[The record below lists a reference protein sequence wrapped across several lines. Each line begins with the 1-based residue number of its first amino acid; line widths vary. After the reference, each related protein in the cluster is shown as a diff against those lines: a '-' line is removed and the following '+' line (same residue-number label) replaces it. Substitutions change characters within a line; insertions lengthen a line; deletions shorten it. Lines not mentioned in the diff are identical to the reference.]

1 MKLQAFDVD
10 LRDRYLRHLGFAA
23 GELPGPPSSA
33 LLRRLHHA
41 QLDRVPYENLEIQL
55 GRPTTI
61 DPRESA
67 NRIVTGRGGYCY
79 HLNGSFAA
87 LLLSLGFDVA
97 LARGAPVDPGVDPPA
112 WGAHM
117 VLLVRIGSETWIPD
131 VGLGDGYRDPI
142 PLVAGGPLV
151 QGPFAYRLEQVGGPF
166 WRFHHDPRASIP
178 GFDFDVTPVP
188 LGAFAAMHQQLST
201 SPESSFVQKLVV
213 QRRWADHALTLR
225 GCVLT
230 RADAGGRSSR
240 DVVKEREWTA
250 LLHEEFGLRLSDVDD
265 DVRRALW
272 TRVRTAHEAWDRAG
286 RP

>member
-1 MKLQAFDVD
+1 MNLQAFDVG
-10 LRDRYLRHLGFAA
+10 LRDRYLRHLGFGA
-23 GELPGPPSSA
+23 GEVPGPPSA
-33 LLRRLHHA
+33 ELLRRLHHA

-79 HLNGSFAA
+79 HLNGSFAG

-97 LARGAPVDPGVDPPA
+97 LARGAPLDPGADSPA

-117 VLLVRIGSETWIPD
+117 VLLVGIGSETWIPD

-142 PLVAGGPLV
+142 PLVAGEALT
-151 QGPFAYRLEQVGGPF
+151 QGPFAYRLEQVGEPF
-166 WRFHHDPRASIP
+166 WRFHHDPRASIA

-188 LGAFAAMHQQLST
+188 LGAFTSMHGYLST

-213 QRRWADHALTLR
+213 QRRWAEHALTLR
-225 GCVLT
+225 GCV
-230 RADAGGRSSR
+230 
-240 DVVKEREWTA
+240 
-250 LLHEEFGLRLSDVDD
+250 
-265 DVRRALW
+265 
-272 TRVRTAHEAWDRAG
+272 
-286 RP
+286 